1 MRRVLANSLTYN
13 VEWTNTL
20 TKGAAAVT
28 KAKKFNNPDTRT
40 QSDCALSYDVGF
52 SESGEASKMRAETV
66 PAGETRVN
74 VGDLK
79 PCTRY
84 ETTITAVLVEMTSK
98 LFSLLMLQN
107 KLEQEIQ
114 YHCTIDLFD
123 WFGIS
128 FMTTDNVHVYL
139 QNRLIQSSQ
148 TGGELYSDTSP
159 FSIPWC
165 LLLESFSG

>member
-1 MRRVLANSLTYN
+1 MSRVLANISLTYN

-20 TKGAAAVT
+20 TKDAVAVT

-52 SESGEASKMRAETV
+52 SESGEASKMRGETV

-84 ETTITAVLVEMTSK
+84 ETTITAVLVEILSK
-98 LFSLLMLQN
+98 LFFFAEEA
-107 KLEQEIQ
+107 K
-114 YHCTIDLFD
+114 
-123 WFGIS
+123 
-128 FMTTDNVHVYL
+128 
-139 QNRLIQSSQ
+139 
-148 TGGELYSDTSP
+148 
-159 FSIPWC
+159 
-165 LLLESFSG
+165 